1 MTPPR
6 TPGGAIFYGWRVVA
20 ASGAGLALSFPTV
33 VIYPF
38 GNFVRPLAAEFGWN
52 RGDISAALMIAI
64 LTTAVAGPGLG
75 MLIDRFGVRRVL
87 LPAILLFGLAS
98 GSLYWLT
105 PSLAQF
111 YATFFVIAVVGT
123 VVSPLGYSRVIV
135 SWFDRHRGLALG
147 IGLAGVGIGAAAVSP
162 AVQAVIGHF
171 GWRHAYIGLGLLILF
186 ISFPI
191 VFAVLRDSPGEMG
204 LGADGDSPAPDDG
217 ESNARA
223 AGFTARDAARTAA
236 FWLMLGAFFL
246 VGLAMTGIIVHLVPM
261 LIDRGMTPA
270 RAALATTVL
279 GMSLIFGRLLAGYL
293 MDRFFAPN
301 VAIVFLAGPILGLGM
316 LAMGASGGLA
326 YVSAAL
332 VGMAIGA
339 EFDVIAYFTS
349 RYFGP
354 RAYGQIYGYLFALF
368 QIGGAMGPVI
378 MGYGFDSLGNYTMAL
393 WLLSGLMALACL
405 LIRFLGPYPTL
416 PRPLRPAQSGG

>member
-1 MTPPR
+1 MTPPKS
-6 TPGGAIFYGWRVVA
+6 PGDGIFYGWRVVA
-20 ASGAGLALSFPTV
+20 ASCAGLALSFPTII
-33 VIYPF
+33 IYPF
-38 GNFVRPLAAEFGWN
+38 GNFVRPLGAEFGWG
-52 RGDISAALMIAI
+52 RGEISAALMIAI
-64 LTTAVAGPGLG
+64 LTTALAGPGLG

-87 LPAILLFGLAS
+87 LPAILLFGLAT

-105 PSLAQF
+105 PSLVQF
-111 YATFFVIAVVGT
+111 YTIFMVIAIVGT

-162 AVQAVIGHF
+162 AVQAVIGQF
-171 GWRHAYIGLGLLILF
+171 GWRQAFFGLGLLILL

-204 LGADGDSPAPDDG
+204 LGADGDSPGPDNG
-217 ESNARA
+217 ESATRA
-223 AGFTARDAARTAA
+223 VGFAARDAARTPA
-236 FWLMLGAFFL
+236 FWIMLGAFFL
-246 VGLAMTGIIVHLVPM
+246 IGLAMTGIIVHLVPM

-270 RAALATTVL
+270 GAALATTVL
-279 GMSLIFGRLLAGYL
+279 GGALIFGRLLAGYL
-293 MDRFFAPN
+293 MDRFFAPH
-301 VAIVFLAGPILGLGM
+301 VAIVFLAGPILGLAM
-316 LAMGASGGLA
+316 LALGAGGGLA

-354 RAYGQIYGYLFALF
+354 RAFGQIYGYLFALF

-378 MGYGFDSLGNYTMAL
+378 MGYGFDSLGNYTAAL

-405 LIRFLGPYPTL
+405 LIRFLGPYPAL
-416 PRPLRPAQSGG
+416 PRPIRPAQTGG